1 MPSNQCSE
9 ILTGTG
15 RPVQLKE
22 GLNRLLSRVKLWL
35 SWLCVQAE
43 LLLYLAAGQIYFQAG
58 LYYSSVSSYSSSVD
72 FHHQFK
78 PGRALIA
85 PCPG

>member
-1 MPSNQCSE
+1 
-9 ILTGTG
+9 
-15 RPVQLKE
+15 
-22 GLNRLLSRVKLWL
+22 VKFWL

-43 LLLYLAAGQIYFQAG
+43 LLLYLAAVQFLPLSAGGQIYFQAG
-58 LYYSSVSSYSSSVD
+58 LYSSFSSYSSSVD

-85 PCPG
+85 PCPV